1 MQRVKKGCTI
11 RPVLVYLLAG
21 EAGIFPFPALSL
33 LLEVENVD
41 QRFAEA
47 VNWLWLK
54 CLDGPSKP
62 YRALLTP
69 QDWCSRR
76 SAVNRNHG
84 EQ

>member
-1 MQRVKKGCTI
+1 MQRVKKGCII

-47 VNWLWLK
+47 VNWL
-54 CLDGPSKP
+54 
-62 YRALLTP
+62 
-69 QDWCSRR
+69 
-76 SAVNRNHG
+76 
-84 EQ
+84 